1 MLPVHLWGLEEL
13 VRLQEAGTII
23 APRRLSGEWRLL
35 LSILLYFLDLVLNHG
50 GIINH
55 VLENVVIGVQQLEL
69 NVIIQPIQEHVLP
82 LLIHVDVVYGVS

>member
-1 MLPVHLWGLEEL
+1 MQPVHLWRLEEL

-35 LSILLYFLDLVLNHG
+35 LSILLYFLDLVLNHD